1 MRPRRTQPALCALA
15 ATLAVTLAVA
25 GCSAGGGKDGSSDSA
40 GTTASTATYT
50 AAEVASATGTY
61 KVRPLFAVPKTLPKK
76 YRLAFLNP
84 GLSYPYFAT
93 WSDGMKDAA
102 KFYGVDLDEADL
114 NFKYD
119 TQLDQY
125 KQLAVKM
132 PDVAGSQP
140 MNDATYNQARQDG
153 VRLVLIDGSFK
164 DVPHFGVDD
173 QQVGTLAVDTMTAA
187 AKAKLSGAWKGRKVV
202 VAGLTAPN
210 CGPCDARVKAAF
222 ARAETALGIPA
233 AHTTMLTPQGQD
245 PTTSAGSTF
254 NDFLTA
260 HPDDAVLIVS
270 YGDEPVVGAINAAK
284 AANRDDDILAVSNGG
299 DSAARLALR
308 DSSNAGILVGAI
320 DYQPYAEGWNWVEA
334 AIATV
339 MDKPFEK
346 FSVGRVLTKANVDQ
360 FYPEDKS
367 K

>member
-1 MRPRRTQPALCALA
+1 MRPRRTQLALCAFA
-15 ATLAVTLAVA
+15 ATVA
-25 GCSAGGGKDGSSDSA
+25 ITGCSAGDKPEGSSDSA
-40 GTTASTATYT
+40 GTTASTATYS
-50 AAEVASATGTY
+50 AADIASATGTY
-61 KVRPLFAVPKTLPKK
+61 KVKPLFAVPRTLPKK

-102 KFYGVDLDEADL
+102 KFYGVDLDQADL

-132 PDVAGSQP
+132 PDVVGSQP
-140 MNDATYNQARQDG
+140 MNEATYNQAKQDG
-153 VRLVLIDGSFK
+153 VKLVMIDGSFK
-164 DVPHFGVDD
+164 DVPTFGVDD
-173 QQVGTLAVDTMTAA
+173 QQVGTLAVDTMADA
-187 AKAKLSGAWKGRKVV
+187 AKAKISGAWKGKQVL
-202 VAGLTAPN
+202 VAGLTSPN

-222 ARAETALGIPA
+222 TRAESALGIPA
-233 AHTTMLTPQGQD
+233 ANTTMLTPQGQD

-260 HPDDAVLIVS
+260 HPDNAVLIVS

-284 AANRDDDILAVSNGG
+284 AANRDGDILAVSNGG

-308 DSSNAGILVGAI
+308 DQSNAGILVGAI

-334 AIATV
+334 AIATA
-339 MDKPFEK
+339 MGKPFDK
-346 FSVGRVLTKANVDQ
+346 FAVGRVLTAANVDQ
-360 FYPEDKS
+360 FYPEDKT